1 MLIECHLFVST
12 IDKLCW
18 GILIICSLVDKRS
31 GPSVDMLVSSETT
44 MLIKLNTATCKEI
57 QLGTFAKNR
66 NIPLGFGL
74 VLHFFFIHQFLAHCG
89 ARPQVFPWFVP
100 YISLILWQLHPK
112 ILHLGGGPVKSFRFL
127 ESETIQLRT
136 YDWWFWHLKPAERDF
151 VLFFK
156 FEEQKKQTHNIIEAV
171 INKTWVTT
179 STECPRF
186 SSKTDVLIQC
196 DLLVSTIH

>member
-89 ARPQVFPWFVP
+89 ARPQVFRWFVP

-112 ILHLGGGPVKSFRFL
+112 ILHLGGVPVNSFTDFSNLNWFDCTLNIRFVILTL
-127 ESETIQLRT
+127 ETCRKT
-136 YDWWFWHLKPAERDF
+136 FC
-151 VLFFK
+151 LFF
-156 FEEQKKQTHNIIEAV
+156 
-171 INKTWVTT
+171 
-179 STECPRF
+179 
-186 SSKTDVLIQC
+186 
-196 DLLVSTIH
+196 